1 MSGRGLGYLVAVGIA
16 GGAHLLAFALWPQT
30 PAGGAEAAGAEGAA
44 LVSLAGAS
52 AQMTELIAAWER
64 PPETAAAPV
73 MAQPEPLEAPPVAR
87 AMPDLSARPD
97 LPALALPAPSAPEA
111 PAIRTAP
118 VTPPKPKPAPKPAKA
133 KPAPKAEK
141 PAAKAAPAAPA
152 QAAKGSGGGASAGQS
167 GAAKAA
173 TLSKGQVQSLRAEW
187 GARIRARI
195 ERKKR
200 YPTGAGGAKGRVTV
214 QLSVGRDGSLRGLG
228 IAQSS
233 GNAALDQAALDAVK
247 RAGTFPAAPKGLSDA
262 SYSFALPMSFSR

>member
-30 PAGGAEAAGAEGAA
+30 PAGGAEAAGAEGRA

-64 PPETAAAPV
+64 PPETAAAPEMV
-73 MAQPEPLEAPPVAR
+73 QPEPVEAPPVAQ